1 MALLTSRR
9 LDVPPILVKTVEKEP
24 IKNTDA
30 IMEPIH
36 PYFKRHI
43 YEIWKLYLE
52 DVDNTGINEVY
63 ILVSAKY
70 KVSGYEQG
78 TWEEF
83 QYNGFYTT
91 ENEAEQMIDS
101 MLN

>member
-1 MALLTSRR
+1 
-9 LDVPPILVKTVEKEP
+9 
-24 IKNTDA
+24 
-30 IMEPIH
+30 MEPVH
-36 PYFKRHI
+36 PYFRRHI

-52 DVDNTGINEVY
+52 DIDNTGINEVY

-70 KVSGYEQG
+70 RVGGYETG
-78 TWEEF
+78 VWEDF

-91 ENEAEQMIDS
+91 EDEAEQTIQG

>member
-9 LDVPPILVKTVEKEP
+9 LDVPPVLVKTVEKEP
-24 IKNTDA
+24 IKNTDV

-70 KVSGYEQG
+70 KVSGYEHG